1 MAQADETLVIL
12 EEGTDLET
20 QMKQFG
26 CCWSVFM
33 VLY

>member
-1 MAQADETLVIL
+1 MTQTNDSLVIL

-33 VLY
+33 FLY